1 MQLKQKYSIKKSLL
15 RLLPFVML
23 MAPACKKNKV
33 EPTLPEPEHYN
44 VVIDWN
50 WLDGLGLAP
59 PMDTVKKYTSNRYID
74 TVFINLTSPNS
85 THFLAIDF
93 LRARDTLQ
101 TRIDLA
107 PQKVWGKGVV
117 YVSSQGGAQLPN
129 YDISLAEG
137 MALVDSIWFTDHG
150 WTVKRLGQK
159 YK

>member
-23 MAPACKKNKV
+23 MAPACKKKKV

-50 WLDGLGLAP
+50 WDDGLGLAP

-85 THFLAIDF
+85 TGLLTKHF
-93 LRARDTLQ
+93 RKARDTLQ

-107 PQKVWGKGVV
+107 PQKVWGKGGV
-117 YVSSQGGAQLPN
+117 YVNSTNGAQLPG
-129 YDISLAEG
+129 YDEPVCG